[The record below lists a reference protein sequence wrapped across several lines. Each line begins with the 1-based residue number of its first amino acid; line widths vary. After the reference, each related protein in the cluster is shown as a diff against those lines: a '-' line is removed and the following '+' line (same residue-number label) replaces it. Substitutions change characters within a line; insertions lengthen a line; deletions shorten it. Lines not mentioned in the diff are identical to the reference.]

1 MTTNIKPPADLFDL
15 SKLSESSLRK
25 YQVTFYFN
33 KRVISVLIAM
43 IKI

>member
-25 YQVTFYFN
+25 YQVTYY
-33 KRVISVLIAM
+33 S
-43 IKI
+43 IKELFSY